1 LIEVV
6 ELMKEGILV
15 LSENMK
21 ITRCNEAS
29 KTLLHCQ
36 NLLDK
41 TYTDFIHPSDL
52 HIFNNAVIRVLGSY
66 NMTPVTIEYRVNQK
80 AFPATPHHDKNRKK
94 TTPAGS
100 FYSPLSPKSTMRVYA
115 APALNQSS
123 DDHEEMETVNAG
135 YRSTHFVSSS
145 SSQVSLGGGAST
157 LAGTSAIELDLFS
170 RRSSDRDNMSSTSQ
184 GQIVENDVIAENEKD
199 YIWVEATICKG
210 MSINQNDDFEYDIK
224 LVCRDIQDR
233 KREALRE
240 YNDLVREN
248 DERDR
253 MNAAKLRYIS
263 CIAHD
268 LKTPLQSFCFTLD
281 LLNQTHMHREQR
293 EYVQQANV
301 AVDLMRLTISQT
313 MDISKALTGA
323 KLMPRRTTVYLS
335 SIMHR
340 VEIIM

>member
-1 LIEVV
+1 MLLGLACLFASFIALCGNTHSLHVLRYFFPNTYWLRIFDWLRMMILAAMVSVCTAIIGSKLFPVILKSLGDFELNSEGGLQHIENYLIEVV

-21 ITRCNEAS
+21 IVRCNEAS
-29 KTLLHCQ
+29 KTLLQCQ

-210 MSINQNDDFEYDIK
+210 KHQP
-224 LVCRDIQDR
+224 
-233 KREALRE
+233 
-240 YNDLVREN
+240 
-248 DERDR
+248 ER
-253 MNAAKLRYIS
+253 
-263 CIAHD
+263 
-268 LKTPLQSFCFTLD
+268 
-281 LLNQTHMHREQR
+281 
-293 EYVQQANV
+293 
-301 AVDLMRLTISQT
+301 RL
-313 MDISKALTGA
+313 
-323 KLMPRRTTVYLS
+323 
-335 SIMHR
+335 
-340 VEIIM
+340 